1 MWRRFGHV
9 AFAVLVAVAV
19 TLEAV
24 PLAYLTWVLLGRLMG
39 SSDGPRPGV
48 VLLGAIASV
57 ALALVMIT
65 VYLLAYQHVSGH
77 REAMLAERRRR
88 WVVRWL
94 QVLYRSEQPPG
105 APLGRDALEALLDVR
120 ETVRGTEADRVTE
133 LLSRYDVGTALERGA
148 RSGWVSS
155 RLEALDGLAR
165 ARMPEAMPT
174 LVAAIEDPERAIRV
188 AAARA
193 AARTLAAIEGPLAR
207 ERAARTVIDALE
219 RRRLPF
225 GVVEEML
232 LLADEGAPSLVGG
245 LLLREG
251 APVSSLRAAL
261 DAVARLQLLVF
272 AEEAVRFLDHAD
284 PEVRAAALRAVAR
297 TGLLPQAAHAS
308 VLAALGDE
316 IEFIRIHATSAA
328 RLLPRE
334 RALAALWE
342 RLGDSSW
349 WVRGSAA
356 EALAA
361 LGPTGL
367 AELGRA
373 AETHPDRYARDM
385 AAQAL
390 RDRVS
395 ALVEAVS
402 G

>member
-1 MWRRFGHV
+1 VWRRFGDV
-9 AFAVLVAVAV
+9 AFATLVAVAV
-19 TLEAV
+19 TLEAI
-24 PLAYLTWVLLGRLMG
+24 PLAYLTWVLLGRFVG
-39 SSDGPRPGV
+39 SSGGPRPEV
-48 VLLGAIASV
+48 VLLGAIASA
-57 ALALVMIT
+57 ALGLVMIT
-65 VYLLAYQHVSGH
+65 VYLLAYQHVSE
-77 REAMLAERRRR
+77 RRVAMLAERRRH

-94 QVLYRSEQPPG
+94 EVLYRSESPPD

-133 LLSRYDVGTALERGA
+133 LLTRYGVGPALEREA
-148 RSGWVSS
+148 RSGRVSS
-155 RLEALDGLAR
+155 RLDGLAR
-165 ARMPEAMPT
+165 ARMPDAIHT
-174 LVAAIEDPERAIRV
+174 LVAAIEDPERAVRV

-193 AARTLAAIEGPLAR
+193 AARTLAAIEDPPAR
-207 ERAARTVIDALE
+207 ERAARTVVDALE
-219 RRRLPF
+219 RRPLPF

-232 LLADEGAPSLVGG
+232 LLADEGAPSLVGS
-245 LLLREG
+245 LLLRES

-261 DAVARLQLLVF
+261 DAVGRLQLLEF
-272 AEEAVRFLDHAD
+272 AEESVRFLDHID

-297 TGLLPQAAHAS
+297 TGLLPPAAHAS
-308 VLAALGDE
+308 VLVALEDE
-316 IEFIRIHATSAA
+316 VEFIRIHATSAA

-334 RALAALWE
+334 RAFAALWE

-361 LGPTGL
+361 LGPAGL

-395 ALVEAVS
+395 VLVEAVA